1 MYPLIILVI
10 LFGAVS
16 WFLAI
21 VACFKELPCCA
32 RNQSRQS
39 FNGQSVRRVDTSS
52 ILRDCQIIQSS
63 DDATKNSEF
72 AGCKIYVNN
81 SICAICMED
90 FPEGGELVLCPCKHC
105 YHHHCIKEWLRLKN
119 CCPICKLNICS
130 GPHATESTPLL
141 HTVWSFVVYH
151 MKCF

>member
-21 VACFKELPCCA
+21 IACFRELSCFT
-32 RNQSRQS
+32 RYQSRQS

-52 ILRDCQIIQSS
+52 ILKDCQIIQ
-63 DDATKNSEF
+63 NSNDGTQKLEID
-72 AGCKIYVNN
+72 GCKIYVNN
-81 SICAICMED
+81 SVCAICMED

-105 YHHHCIKEWLRLKN
+105 YHDHCIKEWLRLKN
-119 CCPICKLNICS
+119 SCPLCKLNICS
-130 GPHATESTPLL
+130 GPFATESTPLL
-141 HTVWSFVVYH
+141 HTV
-151 MKCF
+151 

>member
-10 LFGAVS
+10 LFGTVS

-21 VACFKELPCCA
+21 IACFRELSCFT
-32 RNQSRQS
+32 RYQSRQS

-52 ILRDCQIIQSS
+52 ILKDCQIIQ
-63 DDATKNSEF
+63 NSNDGTQKLEI

-81 SICAICMED
+81 SVCAICMED

-105 YHHHCIKEWLRLKN
+105 YHDHCIKKWLRLKN
-119 CCPICKLNICS
+119 SCPLCKLNICS
-130 GPHATESTPLL
+130 GPLATESTPLL
-141 HTVWSFVVYH
+141 HTV
-151 MKCF
+151 